1 MQHTHLY
8 INGAHKSATSN
19 ETFTSINPATGQ
31 SLATIDR
38 ASQADVDAAVVSS
51 QAGFAIWS
59 AMMPVERARILQKA
73 AQILRERNDALAEL
87 EVLDTGKPLQEA
99 NCVDIASGADVIEY
113 YAGLISGMQ
122 GTQQDLGK
130 DAFFMSRREP
140 LGVCAGIGAWNYP
153 IQIACWKS
161 GPCLAAGNAMI
172 FKPSEET
179 PLSVM
184 KLAEIFTEAGLPDG
198 VFNVVQGDYR
208 VGQMLTAHKDI
219 VKVSFTG
226 ESGTGKKIMVDSAS
240 NLKQVTMELGGK
252 SPMLVFDDAKLDNAV
267 AGAMLANF
275 YTQGE
280 VCTNGTRVFVQA
292 GVYDEFIAKVVQR
305 ANTIKLG
312 DPLDL
317 DTQMGALISA
327 DGYFVEP
334 TVFTDCTDDMVHVK
348 EEIFGPVMSIL
359 KFTDEDEVIARAND
373 SDYGLAAGVF
383 SQDISRAHRV
393 INQMQ
398 AGICWINSWGDSP
411 AEMPVGGYKQSGIGR
426 ENHKMMLD
434 HYQQTKNLLVSY
446 TETKRLEYRIFQ
458 GQGSW
463 MPEDAVLI
471 RNRSYQE
478 LSGCHL
484 AVPLM
489 VQPQEAIVV
498 IVGWLQDTE
507 CVSPNP
513 FVPKGK
519 VVLTARARLTQKR
532 GAIGPK
538 DAENG
543 QLESMARVDV
553 ARIDKQTSI
562 NLAPHYLELIN
573 ADPIV
578 ENVFLL
584 EPPSTN
590 NGPHLAYAI
599 QWLLFFGVGII
610 GYPLF
615 LRRQA
620 IHGENESLD
629 N

>member
-1 MQHTHLY
+1 MQHTQLY
-8 INGAHKSATSN
+8 IHGAHKSATSD
-19 ETFTSINPATGQ
+19 ETFISTNPATGLP
-31 SLATIDR
+31 LATIDQ
-38 ASQADVDAAVVSS
+38 ASQADVNAAVASS
-51 QAGFAIWS
+51 QAGFSIWS

-73 AQILRERNDALAEL
+73 AQILRERNDELAQL

-122 GTQQDLGK
+122 GTQQDLGNA
-130 DAFFMSRREP
+130 AFFMSRREP

-184 KLAEIFTEAGLPDG
+184 KLAQIYTEAGVPDG

-219 VKVSFTG
+219 AKVSFTG
-226 ESGTGKKIMVDSAS
+226 ESGTGKKIMADSAS

-292 GVYDEFIAKVVQR
+292 GVYDEFVAKVVAR
-305 ANTIKLG
+305 ANNIKLG

-317 DTQMGALISA
+317 DTQMGALISDKHLEKVLGYIDGA
-327 DGYFVEP
+327 KQTSARLVCGGKRHHSPATKNGYFVEP
-334 TVFTDCTDDMVHVK
+334 TVFADCTDDMVHVK

-359 KFTDEDEVIARAND
+359 KFTDEDEAIKRAND
-373 SDYGLAAGVF
+373 TDYGLAAGVF

-426 ENHKMMLD
+426 ENGPETLHNYTQIKSVFVRLD
-434 HYQQTKNLLVSY
+434 
-446 TETKRLEYRIFQ
+446 
-458 GQGSW
+458 
-463 MPEDAVLI
+463 D
-471 RNRSYQE
+471 
-478 LSGCHL
+478 
-484 AVPLM
+484 
-489 VQPQEAIVV
+489 
-498 IVGWLQDTE
+498 
-507 CVSPNP
+507 
-513 FVPKGK
+513 
-519 VVLTARARLTQKR
+519 
-532 GAIGPK
+532 
-538 DAENG
+538 
-543 QLESMARVDV
+543 LES
-553 ARIDKQTSI
+553 
-562 NLAPHYLELIN
+562 PY
-573 ADPIV
+573 
-578 ENVFLL
+578 
-584 EPPSTN
+584 
-590 NGPHLAYAI
+590 
-599 QWLLFFGVGII
+599 
-610 GYPLF
+610 
-615 LRRQA
+615 
-620 IHGENESLD
+620 
-629 N
+629 